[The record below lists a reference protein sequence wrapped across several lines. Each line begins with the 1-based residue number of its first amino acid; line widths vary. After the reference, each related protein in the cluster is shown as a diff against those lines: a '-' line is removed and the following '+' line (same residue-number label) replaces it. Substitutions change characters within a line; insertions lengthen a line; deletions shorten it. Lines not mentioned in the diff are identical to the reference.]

1 MRCKSKTIIDFRLE
15 TQNPELKTNT
25 LKHKTL
31 FLTLRVFSATG
42 GIERV
47 CRIAGKALYEL
58 GLQYGGLVNVFAM
71 YGKADDGNRNN
82 YFPQLV
88 FTPFNGN
95 KIRFVRQAFL
105 EGRKCKVVMMS
116 HINLLIVGYLIK
128 FFRPSVKLVLL
139 AHGIEVWKPLRGWKK
154 KMLRR
159 CDLILPVSHFTKEKM
174 KALFGLPEEKFIV
187 LNNCLDPFMELPLQ
201 KEKNPSLLERYKIKK
216 EQLVLLTVSR
226 MADTEQYKGYD
237 KVLQV
242 LPALVNAHKDIRYLL
257 VGKYDAKEKQRLDAI
272 IRELNLG
279 HVVVFTGLVP
289 DEELAAHFNLGDIFI
304 MPSEKEGFGI
314 VFIEAM
320 FYGIPVIAGN
330 IDGSV
335 DAICNGELGIGVNP
349 NNNDE
354 IIAAVHTIAAN
365 RSKHL
370 PDHEKLEKHFGYQ
383 GYKEKLGEAIWE

>member
-1 MRCKSKTIIDFRLE
+1 M
-15 TQNPELKTNT
+15 
-25 LKHKTL
+25 
-31 FLTLRVFSATG
+31 
-42 GIERV
+42 

-71 YGKADDGNRNN
+71 YGKADDGDRNT

-88 FTPFNGN
+88 FTPFDGDR
-95 KIRFVRQAFL
+95 IRFVRKAFS
-105 EGRKCKVVMMS
+105 EGRQSKVVLMS
-116 HINLLIVGYLIK
+116 HINLLVVGYFIK

-139 AHGIEVWKPLRGWKK
+139 AHGIEVWKPLKGWKK

-174 KALFGLPEEKFIV
+174 KALYGLPDDKFFV

-201 KEKNPSLLERYKIKK
+201 KEKDPSLLERYGIQK

-242 LPALVNAHKDIRYLL
+242 LPELLKAHKDLRYLL
-257 VGKYDAKEKQRLDAI
+257 VGKYDLKEKYRLDAI
-272 IRELNLG
+272 IRGLNLEE
-279 HVVVFTGLVP
+279 VVVFTGLVP
-289 DEELAAHFNLGDIFI
+289 DEELAAHFNIGDIFI

-330 IDGSV
+330 TDGSV

-349 NNNDE
+349 NNNKE
-354 IIAAVHTIAAN
+354 IIAAVNAIAAN
-365 RSKHL
+365 RRAHI
-370 PDHEKLEKHFGYQ
+370 PDHQKLEQHFGYR
-383 GYKEKLGEAIWE
+383 GYKEKLGEAIWV